1 MRLFTTQRTGQISR
15 VEQPVGVRLI
25 ILEDGAL
32 AFEPPKPTTD
42 AALEVA
48 VLVQAVGEA
57 PADLEARVSRR
68 LAQLQSSDRA
78 VIEAVIAAGAAGG
91 NDILA
96 ARSNLARRI
105 LAHMTAHGAG
115 EIALAA
121 GSDARPELRHEL
133 MALAEALTLEQADV
147 YPSPVPSVG
156 VRVLFGPPRVESERP
171 SGIHSMLI
179 SPSASNAVVAALT
192 G

>member
-25 ILEDGAL
+25 ILEDGAIG
-32 AFEPPKPTTD
+32 FEPPRPTTD

-57 PADLEARVSRR
+57 PAELEARVLRR
-68 LAQLQSSDRA
+68 LAQLQSSDR
-78 VIEAVIAAGAAGG
+78 VVLEAVIAAGAAGG
-91 NDILA
+91 DEILA
-96 ARSNLARRI
+96 ARDNLARTI
-105 LAHMTAHGAG
+105 LAHMTANGAG

-156 VRVLFGPPRVESERP
+156 VRVLFGPQRVESERP